1 MKNMKKI
8 LSAFLIVMLMVT
20 TFVGCSN
27 STNSSLSS
35 TYDEV
40 KPKAGSSQECF
51 VHVRYDITLDC
62 DIVYDNSTKVMYAVS
77 HSGYNKGTVT
87 VLVDENGK
95 PKLYKGK

>member
-8 LSAFLIVMLMVT
+8 LSVFLIVMLMVT
-20 TFVGCSN
+20 TFVGCLN

-35 TYDEV
+35 TYDEI

-51 VHVRYDITLDC
+51 VYVRYDRTLDC
-62 DIVYDNSTKVMYAVS
+62 NIVYDNSTKVMYAV
-77 HSGYNKGTVT
+77 GKLCYDRGIMT